1 MDRAT
6 FKNPGVEY
14 RAVPFWSW
22 NDWLED
28 DELVRQIDEIQKAG
42 WGGFFMHS
50 RLGLETPYMT
60 PEWMDR
66 VRTCVEEARRRGMHA
81 WLYDE
86 DKWPSGFAGGMTA
99 LKDPDYR
106 MRVLALRVFNRYD
119 SYPESVAVFAGNLNN
134 GVLTGARQVDAQQDE
149 AHLTYLQFHE
159 WIAPLGSPWFNG
171 AAYSDQLSVAAMQ
184 EFIANTY
191 DAYREVVGDDF
202 GGVVPGIFTDEPNFC
217 SFHQEYPPLSVPWTK
232 GFAEIFAG
240 KFGYDLVPHLP
251 SLFYDT
257 GDFHKVRYHYWRA
270 ITEQFV
276 EAFSKQ
282 IYEWCDEHNLKL
294 TGHYLY
300 EDSLPQQIPVSGA
313 VMPHYEYMHYPG
325 IDHLRRDIN
334 DLVTPKQLDSVA
346 CQLGKER
353 ALSETYGCSG
363 QNLSFEGRKWIGD
376 WQCVLGV
383 NFLNPHLSSYTLRG
397 ARKRDYPPDIF
408 YQQPWWPHNALVDDY
423 YARLSYALSEGE
435 RVVDLLIVHPI
446 GSGWSVYRPLNP
458 QAARDINDQW
468 VALSTRLLEEHFDFH
483 FGDELLMARHARVE
497 DDCLVVGRMRY
508 RVVIVPPSIT
518 LASTTVA
525 LLQAF
530 RAAGG
535 VVFFCDEKPTLIDGE
550 RDETVDALAN
560 ACDTLPLGDEP
571 LATALAS
578 HLTRPVRVTNGDG
591 SAVPHV
597 WYNLRRNGG
606 EEILFL
612 ANTSQDECGD
622 YTVHLPDG
630 GNWQLWDA
638 ATGEIGPLPAQSGA
652 ANGAITLPFA
662 PVGSY
667 LLVNNGGSQAAS
679 AEPAPD
685 YTGYVDASDTW
696 NLEVLDPNALT
707 LDYCAFR
714 IADGAWQD
722 PVPHLRA
729 LESLRKGGTLENMPM
744 SGSGVPFALRYSFE
758 SGLAAGH
765 DLTLVLERPEDFRI
779 AVNGT
784 AVTHDPEDGY
794 WLDTTFR
801 RIPIGALAQPGTNTI
816 TLEGVTSLAM
826 EIEACYVIGDFGVEQ
841 GEGGFRLVAAPTQAR
856 SGDLTHQGLPFYAGR
871 VRLTQQVAVTGKG
884 SAASLALA
892 GLDATVTIVRV
903 NGHEAGK
910 IVWRPHEVD
919 ISSHLVEGENTLE
932 LELIPTLHNL
942 LGPHH
947 HRDGEILR
955 VSPATFS
962 DWLNWTDE
970 YNFVRFGV
978 EGARIRLA

>member
-28 DELVRQIDEIQKAG
+28 DELVRQIDEIEKAG

-106 MRVLALRVFNRYD
+106 MRVLACRVFNRYD
-119 SYPESVAVFAGNLNN
+119 TYPESVAVFAGHLSN
-134 GVLTGARQVDAQQDE
+134 GVLTDVRQVEEQQEEAQ
-149 AHLTYLQFHE
+149 LTYLQYHE

-171 AAYSDQLSVAAMQ
+171 AAYSDQLSVAGVA
-184 EFIANTY
+184 EFIENTY
-191 DAYREVVGDDF
+191 AAYHEVVGDDF
-202 GGVVPGIFTDEPNFC
+202 GGVIPGIFTDEPNFL
-217 SFHQEYPPLSVPWTK
+217 SFHQEHPELCVPWTK
-232 GFAEIFAG
+232 GFAEIFQE
-240 KFGYDLVPHLP
+240 KFGYDLIPHLP

-257 GDFHKVRYHYWRA
+257 GDFRKVRYHYWRA

-282 IYEWCDEHNLKL
+282 IYDWCDERGLKL

-300 EDSLPQQIPVSGA
+300 EDSLQQQVPVSGA

-325 IDHLRRDIN
+325 MDHLRRDIAN
-334 DLVTPKQLDSVA
+334 LVTPKQLDSVA

-435 RVVDLLIVHPI
+435 RVVDILVVHPI
-446 GSGWSVYRPLNP
+446 GSAWSVYRPQNP
-458 QAARDINDQW
+458 QAARVINDPW
-468 VALSTRLLEEHFDFH
+468 VALSTRLLEEHFDYH
-483 FGDELLMARHARVE
+483 FGDESIMARHARVE
-497 DDCLVVGRMRY
+497 DDCLVIGRMRY

-518 LASTTVA
+518 LASSTVA

-535 VVFFCDEKPTLIDGE
+535 VVFFCDEKPTLIEGE
-550 RDETVDALAN
+550 RDETVDALVA
-560 ACDTLPLGDEP
+560 ACDTLALGDEP
-571 LATALAS
+571 LAAALEQ
-578 HLTRPVRVTNGDG
+578 HLNRPVRVTNGDG
-591 SAVPHV
+591 STVPHV

-606 EEILFL
+606 EDILFL
-612 ANTSQDECGD
+612 ANTCQDEGGD
-622 YTVHLPDG
+622 YTVHLPNG

-638 ATGEIGPLPAQSGA
+638 ATGEIGPLPARDPD
-652 ANGAITLPFA
+652 ANGAVTLPFA

-667 LLVNNGGSQAAS
+667 LLVSDADGKADVAA
-679 AEPAPD
+679 PAPEF
-685 YTGYVDASDTW
+685 TETVAAGDTW
-696 NLEVLDPNALT
+696 ELELLDPNALT
-707 LDYCAFR
+707 LDYCACR
-714 IADGAWQD
+714 IGDGAWQE
-722 PVPHLRA
+722 PVPHLKA
-729 LESLRKGGTLENMPM
+729 LEVLRRAGNLEHMRIQ
-744 SGSGVPFALRYSFE
+744 GAGVPFAVRYTFE

-765 DLTLVLERPEDFRI
+765 ELTLVLERPDDFRI

-784 AVTHDPEDGY
+784 AVQHDPSDGY

-801 RIPIGALAQPGTNTI
+801 RIPIGPHARPGTNTI
-816 TLEGVTSLAM
+816 TLEGITSLDM
-826 EIEACYVIGDFGVEQ
+826 EIEACYVIGEFGVEQ
-841 GEGGFRLVAAPTQAR
+841 ADGGFRIVDAPTQAR

-871 VRLTQQVAVTGKG
+871 VRLSQQMQVSRKG
-884 SAASLALA
+884 GAAALALD

-903 NGHEAGK
+903 NGNEAGT
-910 IVWRPHEVD
+910 IVWRPHELDV
-919 ISSHLVEGENTLE
+919 SSHLVAGENTLE
-932 LELIPTLHNL
+932 LELVCTLHNL

-947 HRDGEILR
+947 HRDGEILG

-962 DWLNWTDE
+962 DWLNWTDD